1 MKLVLAAI
9 HIKASPRAVPLGAA
23 MLAAVLRRAF
33 PEEIQTR
40 ILNLFLDQ
48 PAAECAD
55 KILESDPDHVGF
67 SLYVWN
73 RALALET
80 ASVLKQRRPGL
91 VVFAGGPEATA
102 DPAGVMSNPAID
114 FVLPGEG
121 EELIVETLG
130 RLLKGATPREIA
142 ASARPIPVKDLA
154 TLPSPFLDGTL
165 KLADYSG
172 ALWELSR
179 GCPFACDF
187 CFESRGTR
195 GVRRIPFDRLEAE
208 LDLFAAS
215 GIREVFVLDP
225 TFNHH
230 KANAKK
236 VLRLIAAKAPDIHFF
251 FEIRSE
257 FIDREMTRL
266 FAAIRCSLQIGL
278 QSAHDDVLRN
288 IGRSFDPAD
297 FEARI
302 LLLHNA
308 DVTYGFDLIYGLPG
322 DSLEGFRASLDFAM
336 SLVPNHID
344 LFHLSVL
351 PGTRLAETA
360 HDLNL
365 EHEAVNPYPV
375 IASPTFTREEMALA
389 ARIAHGCDLLYNQG
403 KAVPWFSII
412 LESLEMPSSELF
424 ERFAAWLESH
434 PAGNLTLT
442 QRDFIGSLFVEDG
455 NALMGSIAADIIS
468 YFGYSAE
475 LLDARPVESDGRNP
489 PSRRVAFNHDP
500 MELLARMQ
508 AGTISLEELV
518 FSLPEKACDAVLS
531 VNVNEGTI
539 YVQVL
544 LRPPTKRIT
553 DETGDEDAT
562 R

>member
-9 HIKASPRAVPLGAA
+9 HIKASPRAVPLGSA
-23 MLAAVLRRAF
+23 MLAAVIRRTFGA
-33 PEEIQTR
+33 EIQTG
-40 ILNLFLDQ
+40 ILNLYLDQ
-48 PAAECAD
+48 PAVECAD
-55 KILESDPDHVGF
+55 RILESDPDHVGF
-67 SLYVWN
+67 SMYVWN
-73 RALALET
+73 RSLSLEI
-80 ASVLKQRRPGL
+80 AAILKQRRPGL
-91 VVFAGGPEATA
+91 VIFAGGAEATA
-102 DPAGVMSNPAID
+102 DQAGVLGDPAID

-121 EELIVETLG
+121 EAIIVETLG
-130 RLLKGATPREIA
+130 RLLRGATTQEIA

-179 GCPFACDF
+179 GCPFTCDF
-187 CFESRGTR
+187 CFESRGTA
-195 GVRRIPFDRLEAE
+195 GIRRIPMNRVEAE
-208 LDLFAAS
+208 LELFAAS

-225 TFNHH
+225 TFNYR
-230 KANAKK
+230 KANAKRM
-236 VLRLIAAKAPDIHFF
+236 LRLIAVKAPDIHFF

-257 FIDREMTRL
+257 FIDREMAGL

-278 QSAHDDVLRN
+278 QSAHDAVLR
-288 IGRSFDPAD
+288 RVSRRFDPAD
-297 FEARI
+297 FEAKI

-344 LFHLSVL
+344 IFSLSVL

-360 HDLNL
+360 SALNL
-365 EHEAVNPYPV
+365 EHEACNPYQV
-375 IASPTFTREEMALA
+375 IASPTFSRKDIGLA
-389 ARIAHGCDLLYNQG
+389 ARIAHGCDVLYNQG
-403 KAVPWFSII
+403 KAVPWFGII
-412 LESLEMPSSELF
+412 MEALEISPSEVF

-434 PAGNLTLT
+434 PSEDLTQT
-442 QRDFIGSLFVEDG
+442 QRDFIGSLFEESG
-455 NALMGSIAADIIS
+455 NTLTGSIAADIIS

-475 LLDARPVESDGRNP
+475 LMDARPMDSDRRDS

-500 MELLARMQ
+500 VDLLTQMQ

-518 FSLPEKACDAVLS
+518 FSLPKKACDAVLS
-531 VNVNEGTI
+531 VNDGTI
-539 YVQVL
+539 VINVL
-544 LRPPTKRIT
+544 RVP
-553 DETGDEDAT
+553 
-562 R
+562 

>member
-1 MKLVLAAI
+1 MKLVLTAI
-9 HIKASPRAVPLGAA
+9 HIKASPRAVPLGPA
-23 MLAAVLRRAF
+23 MLAAVLRRTF
-33 PEEIQTR
+33 GEEIQTR

-55 KILESDPDHVGF
+55 RILESDPDHVGF

-73 RALALET
+73 RTLALET
-80 ASVLKQRRPGL
+80 ASILKQRRPDL
-91 VVFAGGPEATA
+91 VIFAGGPEATA
-102 DPAGVMSNPAID
+102 DQAGLLCNPAID

-121 EELIVETLG
+121 EGLIVETLD

-165 KLADYSG
+165 NLADYSG

-187 CFESRGTR
+187 CFESRGTG
-195 GVRRIPFDRLEAE
+195 GVRRIPFARMEAE
-208 LDLFAAS
+208 LELFAAS

-257 FIDREMTRL
+257 FIDREMARL

-278 QSAHDDVLRN
+278 QSAHDEVLRN
-288 IGRSFDPAD
+288 IGRSIDPAD

-336 SLVPNHID
+336 TLLPNHID
-344 LFHLSVL
+344 LFRLAVL

-365 EHEAVNPYPV
+365 EYEVGNPYQV

-403 KAVPWFSII
+403 KAVPWFDII
-412 LESLEMPSSELF
+412 LEALEMSPSELF
-424 ERFAAWLESH
+424 ERFAAWPESH
-434 PAGNLTLT
+434 PAGDLTLT
-442 QRDFIGSLFVEDG
+442 QRDFIGSLFAENG
-455 NALMGSIAADIIS
+455 NTLMGSIAADIIS

-475 LLDARPVESDGRNP
+475 LMDARPVESGSQNP

-500 MELLARMQ
+500 VELLAQMQ

-518 FSLPEKACDAVLS
+518 FSLPEKACDAAIS
-531 VNVNEGTI
+531 VNDGTI
-539 YVQVL
+539 GVQVSH
-544 LRPPTKRIT
+544 RPPTKQIA
-553 DETGDEDAT
+553 EEKGAEDAS

>member
-1 MKLVLAAI
+1 
-9 HIKASPRAVPLGAA
+9 
-23 MLAAVLRRAF
+23 
-33 PEEIQTR
+33 
-40 ILNLFLDQ
+40 
-48 PAAECAD
+48 
-55 KILESDPDHVGF
+55 
-67 SLYVWN
+67 
-73 RALALET
+73 
-80 ASVLKQRRPGL
+80 
-91 VVFAGGPEATA
+91 
-102 DPAGVMSNPAID
+102 
-114 FVLPGEG
+114 
-121 EELIVETLG
+121 
-130 RLLKGATPREIA
+130 
-142 ASARPIPVKDLA
+142 
-154 TLPSPFLDGTL
+154 
-165 KLADYSG
+165 
-172 ALWELSR
+172 
-179 GCPFACDF
+179 
-187 CFESRGTR
+187 
-195 GVRRIPFDRLEAE
+195 
-208 LDLFAAS
+208 
-215 GIREVFVLDP
+215 
-225 TFNHH
+225 
-230 KANAKK
+230 
-236 VLRLIAAKAPDIHFF
+236 
-251 FEIRSE
+251 
-257 FIDREMTRL
+257 
-266 FAAIRCSLQIGL
+266 
-278 QSAHDDVLRN
+278 
-288 IGRSFDPAD
+288 
-297 FEARI
+297 
-302 LLLHNA
+302 
-308 DVTYGFDLIYGLPG
+308 
-322 DSLEGFRASLDFAM
+322 
-336 SLVPNHID
+336 
-344 LFHLSVL
+344 
-351 PGTRLAETA
+351 
-360 HDLNL
+360 
-365 EHEAVNPYPV
+365 
-375 IASPTFTREEMALA
+375 